1 MSQLTD
7 MFKGLMFLQGH
18 VVHPEDPVVP
28 PSLGNRAA
36 SDRWFAAHG
45 GEARAPASVPQAG
58 FSTIEHLQFLGG
70 RPMHAGHNLD
80 RDEPFEQLADAA
92 NNVVLPQA
100 ACATC

>member
-18 VVHPEDPVVP
+18 VVHPEDATVP
-28 PSLGNRAA
+28 PAFGNRAA
-36 SDRWFAAHG
+36 SDQWFARHRGDGRASATTLAHG
-45 GEARAPASVPQAG
+45 
-58 FSTIEHLQFLGG
+58 FSAIQHLQFLGG

-80 RDEPFEQLADAA
+80 LDEPFEQLADAA
-92 NNVVLPQA
+92 NDDASPHA